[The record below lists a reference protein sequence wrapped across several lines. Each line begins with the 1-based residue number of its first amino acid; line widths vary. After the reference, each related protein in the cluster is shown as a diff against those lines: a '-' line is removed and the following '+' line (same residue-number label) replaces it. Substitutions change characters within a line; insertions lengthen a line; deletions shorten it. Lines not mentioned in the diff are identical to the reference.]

1 MKHILV
7 ASADELS
14 CGVIGSCLGSEYRV
28 ERAMDRRSCLEMFR
42 KQRYEFVFLDVALL
56 NREGDAKG
64 SPSCRSELQDFWS
77 VFPSAQ
83 IIVMSSPSRI
93 REAVEAVKTG
103 ASNYLA
109 FPVDPE
115 EVRHVVDSA
124 RESVRMQGELDY
136 LRDSFWKTDAHELLR
151 TNSQAMK
158 RVFDRVK
165 AVAPTKATVLLYGET
180 GTGKGVMAKL
190 VHQHSH
196 RNDRPF
202 IGVHCGAIPETLVE
216 SELFGHEKGAFTGAV
231 RRKMGKF
238 EIAHGGTIFLD
249 EIGTVTLPVQIRLL
263 QVLQEGIFQ
272 RVGGEATIQTDVR
285 VIAASNVELKSMCRQ
300 GLFRDDLYYRLNVF
314 PLEAPPLRERLEDIP
329 LLVDIFLRRL
339 NRLHMKNIHGA
350 HPLVMEAFKGYP
362 WPGNIRELENLVERA
377 YILEKSSLLTPES
390 FPDDITGVS
399 ASQGNHFDV
408 STSVSLAEMRRS
420 VLESADRLYLERL
433 LREQGGRINRTA
445 LCAGIGTRQ
454 LHKLMAR
461 YGLHKEDFKPSPS
474 RSLEP

>member
-56 NREGDAKG
+56 DREDNAKG
-64 SPSCRSELQDFWS
+64 SPSCRSGLQDFWS